1 MNEEAVTL
9 VTEEDV
15 ETDKKKETSIIYEG
29 F

>member
-1 MNEEAVTL
+1 MNEEAVNL
-9 VTEEDV
+9 VTEEDI